1 MDIKV
6 SYKNKGDLYHYKISE
21 KYFLGRPIEVN
32 KEFFQVIF
40 YNWMGP
46 SRYSV
51 LPFLYKCNCSPLK
64 PKMSAYYILS
74 RDASSV
80 LGTEDPEVKHK
91 EPLSCRGDGHCSKQ
105 WKLRSLLGSRKD
117 RGEPPKP
124 GWELRAVFQMHPNGQ
139 DESGRIRS

>member
-21 KYFLGRPIEVN
+21 KYFLGKPIEVN

-46 SRYSV
+46 SRQSV
-51 LPFLYKCNCSPLK
+51 LPFLYK
-64 PKMSAYYILS
+64 PKMSAYHVLG
-74 RDASSV
+74 RDARSV

-91 EPLSCRGDGHCSKQ
+91 EPLSCRGDSRCSKQ
-105 WKLRSLLGSRKD
+105 
-117 RGEPPKP
+117 
-124 GWELRAVFQMHPNGQ
+124 
-139 DESGRIRS
+139 